1 MSPDATK
8 PLSIPP
14 EAIKPVDAA
23 RNELAALREK
33 AGRLSAKIAKIGRQ
47 AKTADRESA
56 DARDAIQADYVAAL
70 LEDRAPPP
78 PDPNLVAKLKQ
89 GEMTVGA
96 SGAAR
101 RNIESEKAVV
111 DAEVIA
117 AAAAFSGNVFSLV
130 MDQQA
135 STQNELVAKLPELV
149 PLLAQLAA
157 LDHVRERFCSGA
169 MKLTAAAN
177 LRPWSGAAAV
187 SKFLA
192 AIPAQL
198 SSPAIGPDTLRD
210 LALSIADTLTKRI
223 EEGNADHG

>member
-1 MSPDATK
+1 
-8 PLSIPP
+8 
-14 EAIKPVDAA
+14 
-23 RNELAALREK
+23 
-33 AGRLSAKIAKIGRQ
+33 
-47 AKTADRESA
+47 
-56 DARDAIQADYVAAL
+56 
-70 LEDRAPPP
+70 
-78 PDPNLVAKLKQ
+78 
-89 GEMTVGA
+89 MTVGA

-177 LRPWSGAAAV
+177 LRPWSGASVV